1 MDTRALLIVVM
12 SRAEPPIR
20 RVAALERLAASG
32 DRSLLAPLGHCLLEI
47 EPPLASHV
55 RAALRALDAT
65 AHFTARALD
74 ARLAIADR
82 LDALRVL
89 GALRDL
95 ATLPALLRALEDAA
109 PRVRELAAQALL
121 AFRSEL
127 AQRALERHLF
137 EDAEPGVRMAAAQ
150 ALAQLDPAA
159 ALPVLRRALGAERDG
174 FARVIIELSI
184 HRAEHRA
191 RGADGDADAPP
202 RRQARRLA

>member
-1 MDTRALLIVVM
+1 MDTRAQLIVVM

-47 EPPLASHV
+47 EPPLACHV

-65 AHFTARALD
+65 PHFTARALD
-74 ARLAIADR
+74 AGLPVAER

-150 ALAQLDPAA
+150 ALAQLDPAG

-184 HRAEHRA
+184 HRVEHRA
-191 RGADGDADAPP
+191 RGTDGDADASP